1 MSSQQRFHEF
11 RRVLC
16 ALTGLVCVSSIAMA
30 AEPSASP
37 SPSPVESASPAA
49 TITQSVSELSAQ
61 RAVAERS
68 KIYRAGATYSQWL
81 DQLAKNS
88 GNAVLQR
95 TVFDRVTWMRLL
107 ASAGAFALLA
117 LLALWFV
124 RFVRRRAGEIESN
137 RYQSWLAVSASAIRK
152 PFALLLLAC
161 GGGFALMPIVTGIVS
176 RPTRVFWAGALTAVL
191 YAGWIIS
198 LLWLVF
204 RAIRAVEKRMHL
216 WAERTNSLLGK
227 VIVPILG
234 HTLRLLVPVF
244 GIILLLPLLRL
255 PENWTWVT
263 QKAFGIFLIV
273 ALSVL
278 IVRGINAVQQ
288 ALLSRHRMDVPDNVS
303 ARRIYTQVSVIRKII
318 VTTVVIIATGSV
330 LMLFDPVRQFGTS
343 ILASAGIAGVVI
355 GFAAQKTLGNVLA
368 GIQIALT
375 QPLLIDDIVVV
386 EGEFGQIEEI
396 TLTYV
401 TVRTWDL
408 RRLVLPITYFIEKP
422 FQNWSRVSTELLGT
436 VILCLDYQVPLGELR
451 KELKRLVENNPKW
464 DRRVCGLQV
473 TDAKQSTI
481 EVRALVSGTDP
492 GKTFDLRCEVREG
505 LIEFLRRDYPESLPK
520 VRNVTELSDEE
531 IRRRNDSP
539 ARTGATASGKEHER
553 GSKSP
558 GLHPDEKSDGADL

>member
-1 MSSQQRFHEF
+1 MSSRKTFF
-11 RRVLC
+11 LY
-16 ALTGLVCVSSIAMA
+16 ALIVCVCVSAFA
-30 AEPSASP
+30 AEPSSTPVPSP
-37 SPSPVESASPAA
+37 SPSASESPVA
-49 TITQSVSELSAQ
+49 TIAQSVTELSAQ
-61 RAVAERS
+61 RAAAERS
-68 KIYRAGATYSQWL
+68 KIYRSGATYSRWL
-81 DQLAKNS
+81 DQVAKNS
-88 GNAVLQR
+88 GNAFLQR
-95 TVFDRVTWMRLL
+95 PVFDRVTWVRLL
-107 ASAGAFALLA
+107 SCAGALA
-117 LLALWFV
+117 LLAVIASWFV
-124 RFVRRRAGEIESN
+124 WIIRRRAGEIQSK

-152 PFALLLLAC
+152 PVALFLLMC

-176 RPTRVFWAGALTAVL
+176 RPTRVFWAGTLTAVL

-198 LLWLVF
+198 SLWLIF
-204 RAIRAVEKRMHL
+204 RAIRAVEKRMYL
-216 WAERTNSLLGK
+216 RAERTESLLGK

-234 HTLRLLVPVF
+234 HTLRLAVPLLGV
-244 GIILLLPLLRL
+244 ILLLPLLRL

-263 QKAFGIFLIV
+263 QKAFGSLLIV
-273 ALSVL
+273 ALSIL
-278 IVRGINAVQQ
+278 IVRGVNAVQQ
-288 ALLSRHRMDVPDNVS
+288 ALLGRHRMDVPDNLP
-303 ARRIYTQVSVIRKII
+303 ARRIYTQVSVIRKIL
-318 VTTVVIIATGSV
+318 VTAVVIIATGSV

-343 ILASAGIAGVVI
+343 ILASAGIAGVVL

-436 VILCLDYQVPLGELR
+436 VILYLDYQVPLGELR

-473 TDAKQSTI
+473 TNTTQSTI

-505 LIEFLRRDYPESLPK
+505 LIEFLRRDYPESLPR
-520 VRNVTELSDEE
+520 VRNVNVDEPSE
-531 IRRRNDSP
+531 AKARRRKSTDGE
-539 ARTGATASGKEHER
+539 TVSGQEHER
-553 GSKSP
+553 GSKTP
-558 GLHPDEKSDGADL
+558 GLHPDEKADGADS

>member
-1 MSSQQRFHEF
+1 MSSRK
-11 RRVLC
+11 RILC
-16 ALTGLVCVSSIAMA
+16 ALIGSICLSPSWIAA
-30 AEPSASP
+30 AEPSPTPSP
-37 SPSPVESASPAA
+37 SPSPVESESPAA
-49 TITQSVSELSAQ
+49 TIVQSVSELSAQ
-61 RAVAERS
+61 RAAAERS
-68 KIYRAGATYSQWL
+68 KIYRSGATYSRWL
-81 DQLAKNS
+81 DQVAKNS
-88 GNAVLQR
+88 GSAFLQR

-107 ASAGAFALLA
+107 ASAGALALLA
-117 LLALWFV
+117 LLASWFV
-124 RFVRRRAGEIESN
+124 WIVRRRAGEIQSDQP
-137 RYQSWLAVSASAIRK
+137 QSWLALSASAIRK

-176 RPTRVFWAGALTAVL
+176 RPTRVFWAGTLTAVL

-198 LLWLVF
+198 SLWLIF
-204 RAIRAVEKRMHL
+204 RAIRAVEKRMNL

-234 HTLRLLVPVF
+234 HTLRLLVPLL

-263 QKAFGIFLIV
+263 QKAFGSLLII
-273 ALSVL
+273 ALSIL
-278 IVRGINAVQQ
+278 IVRGVNAVQQ
-288 ALLSRHRMDVPDNVS
+288 ALLSRHRMDAPDNLP

-318 VTTVVIIATGSV
+318 VTAVVIIATGSI

-343 ILASAGIAGVVI
+343 ILASAGIAGVVL

-436 VILCLDYQVPLGELR
+436 VILYLDYQVPLGEVR

-473 TDAKQSTI
+473 TDTKQSTI

-505 LIEFLRRDYPESLPK
+505 LIEFLRRDYPESLPR
-520 VRNVTELSDEE
+520 VRNVEVDETSE
-531 IRRRNDSP
+531 SKPRRGKSADGE
-539 ARTGATASGKEHER
+539 TVSGHEHER
-553 GSKSP
+553 GSKTP
-558 GLHPDEKSDGADL
+558 GLHPDEKSDGAE

>member
-1 MSSQQRFHEF
+1 MHSTRIF
-11 RRVLC
+11 C
-16 ALTGLVCVSSIAMA
+16 ALIVFVYVSAIA
-30 AEPSASP
+30 AEPGSTPVP
-37 SPSPVESASPAA
+37 SPSPAASESPAA
-49 TITQSVSELSAQ
+49 TIAQSVTELSAQ
-61 RAVAERS
+61 RAAAERS
-68 KIYRAGATYSQWL
+68 KIYRAGADYGRWL
-81 DQLAKNS
+81 DQVAKDS
-88 GNAVLQR
+88 GSAFLQR
-95 TVFDRVTWMRLL
+95 PVYDRITWMRSVASVGAIVLL
-107 ASAGAFALLA
+107 G

-124 RFVRRRAGEIESN
+124 RFVRRHAGTIQSE

-152 PFALLLLAC
+152 PVALFLLMC
-161 GGGFALMPIVTGIVS
+161 GGGFALMPIVTGIAS
-176 RPTRVFWAGALTAVL
+176 RPTRVFWAGALTAIL
-191 YAGWIIS
+191 YAGWIIA
-198 LLWLVF
+198 LLWLMF
-204 RAIRAVEKRMHL
+204 RAVRAVEKRMTL
-216 WAERTNSLLGK
+216 WAERTNSLLGR

-234 HTLRLLVPVF
+234 HSLRLAVPLL

-255 PENWTWVT
+255 PENWIWVT
-263 QKAFGIFLIV
+263 QKGFGIFLII

-278 IVRGINAVQQ
+278 IVRGVNAVQL
-288 ALLSRHRMDVPDNVS
+288 ALMSRHRMDAEDNLP

-318 VTTVVIIATGSV
+318 VTTVVIIASGSI

-343 ILASAGIAGVVI
+343 ILASAGIAGIVL

-375 QPLLIDDIVVV
+375 QPLLIGDIVLV

-408 RRLVLPITYFIEKP
+408 RRLVLPITYFVEKP
-422 FQNWSRVSTELLGT
+422 FQNWSRVSSDLLGT
-436 VILCLDYQVPLGELR
+436 VILYLDYQVPLGELR

-473 TDAKQSTI
+473 TNTTQSTI

-505 LIEFLRRDYPESLPK
+505 LIEFLRRDYPESLPR
-520 VRNVTELSDEE
+520 VRNVEVDEPSGSKP
-531 IRRRNDSP
+531 RRGKSADGE
-539 ARTGATASGKEHER
+539 TVSGHEHER

>member
-1 MSSQQRFHEF
+1 M
-11 RRVLC
+11 RRILC
-16 ALTGLVCVSSIAMA
+16 ALFCLLCLSSGWMTA

-49 TITQSVSELSAQ
+49 TLTQSVSELSAQ
-61 RAVAERS
+61 RAAAERS
-68 KIYRAGATYSQWL
+68 KIYRSGATYSRWL
-81 DQLAKNS
+81 DQVAKDS
-88 GNAVLQR
+88 GSAFLQR

-107 ASAGAFALLA
+107 SCAAALA
-117 LLALWFV
+117 LFAAIASWFV
-124 RFVRRRAGEIESN
+124 WIVRRRAGEIQSK
-137 RYQSWLAVSASAIRK
+137 RYQSWLAVSASALRK
-152 PFALLLLAC
+152 PVALFLLMC
-161 GGGFALMPIVTGIVS
+161 GGGFALMPIVTGIVG
-176 RPTRVFWAGALTAVL
+176 RPTRLFWAGALTAIL
-191 YAGWIIS
+191 YAGWIIAV
-198 LLWLVF
+198 LWLIF
-204 RAIRAVEKRMHL
+204 RAIRAVEKRMNL

-234 HTLRLLVPVF
+234 HTLRLALPLL
-244 GIILLLPLLRL
+244 GIILLLPLLKL
-255 PENWTWVT
+255 PENWIWVT

-273 ALSVL
+273 ALSIL
-278 IVRGINAVQQ
+278 IVRGVNAVQQ
-288 ALLSRHRMDVPDNVS
+288 ALLSRHRMDAPDNLP

-318 VTTVVIIATGSV
+318 VTAVVIIATGSV

-343 ILASAGIAGVVI
+343 ILASAGIAGVVL

-422 FQNWSRVSTELLGT
+422 FQNWSRVSTDLLGA
-436 VILCLDYQVPLGELR
+436 VLLYLDYQVPLGELR

-473 TDAKQSTI
+473 TDTKQSTI

-505 LIEFLRRDYPESLPK
+505 LIEFLRRDYSESLPR
-520 VRNVTELSDEE
+520 VRNVEVDDTAG
-531 IRRRNDSP
+531 P
-539 ARTGATASGKEHER
+539 ARTSRRKSADRETVSGQEHER
-553 GSKSP
+553 GSKTP
-558 GLHPDEKSDGADL
+558 GLHPDEKSDGAE

>member
-1 MSSQQRFHEF
+1 
-11 RRVLC
+11 V
-16 ALTGLVCVSSIAMA
+16 
-30 AEPSASP
+30 
-37 SPSPVESASPAA
+37 
-49 TITQSVSELSAQ
+49 
-61 RAVAERS
+61 
-68 KIYRAGATYSQWL
+68 
-81 DQLAKNS
+81 
-88 GNAVLQR
+88 
-95 TVFDRVTWMRLL
+95 
-107 ASAGAFALLA
+107 
-117 LLALWFV
+117 
-124 RFVRRRAGEIESN
+124 
-137 RYQSWLAVSASAIRK
+137 
-152 PFALLLLAC
+152 C
-161 GGGFALMPIVTGIVS
+161 GGGFAMMPIVTGIAS
-176 RPTRVFWAGALTAVL
+176 RPTRVFWAGTLTGIL
-191 YAGWIIS
+191 YAGWIIA
-198 LLWLVF
+198 LLWLIF
-204 RAIRAVEKRMHL
+204 RAIRAVEKRMNL
-216 WAERTNSLLGK
+216 WAERTNSLLGR

-234 HTLRLLVPVF
+234 HTLRLSVPLL

-255 PENWTWVT
+255 PENWIWVT
-263 QKAFGIFLIV
+263 EKGFGIFLIV

-278 IVRGINAVQQ
+278 IIRGVNAVQQ
-288 ALLSRHRMDVPDNVS
+288 ALMGRHRMDAPDNLS

-318 VTTVVIIATGSV
+318 VSTVVIIATGSI

-436 VILCLDYQVPLGELR
+436 VILYLDYQVPLGELR
-451 KELKRLVENNPKW
+451 KELKRLLENNPKW

-473 TDAKQSTI
+473 TDTKESTI
-481 EVRALVSGTDP
+481 VVRALVSGTDP

-505 LIEFLRRDYPESLPK
+505 LIEFLRRDYPESLPR
-520 VRNVTELSDEE
+520 VRNVDVDEPSE
-531 IRRRNDSP
+531 TQRRRRKSADVE
-539 ARTGATASGKEHER
+539 TVSGQEHER

-558 GLHPDEKSDGADL
+558 GLHPDEKSDGAE